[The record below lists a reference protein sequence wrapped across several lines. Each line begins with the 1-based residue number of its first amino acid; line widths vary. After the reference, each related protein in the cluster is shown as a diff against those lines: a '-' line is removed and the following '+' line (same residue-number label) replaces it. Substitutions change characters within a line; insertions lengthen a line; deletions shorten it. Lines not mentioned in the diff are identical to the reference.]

1 MNKKA
6 RILIST
12 LVCAA
17 LALGTLSGCTT
28 QTSSTQSQYTDFT
41 VSAGELKNTLSLEG
55 YLTPKQTVTVTAE
68 EDSKVS
74 EIIEKKGHT
83 VAKGGDIL
91 ILENGNAI
99 KSPARGKITIMR
111 LAVGDWVD
119 STVNIGS
126 MSNYD
131 AATTT
136 SSGMGKSTTTYESV
150 SLTGAVNSRV
160 SKVDVAEGAAVAA
173 GDVLV
178 ELENGNTVKAP
189 IAGTVSSVLVQEGD
203 KVSSQTQVA
212 TIVDTSNFTI
222 EVSVSEID
230 TQQLKAGQ
238 SVDVTINAL
247 NVNATGKVSDISVEG
262 TVSNSTT
269 NFTVKIQLD
278 EQNASFR
285 TNMSAQVNILVADVQ
300 NALSV
305 PIDAVTTVNG
315 KKIVMKKTETAYSA
329 QVVET
334 GISNASYVQ
343 ITSGLSDGDIVGVAN
358 ANGST
363 FTRNGIMGGLQ
374 EFTRDENRQ
383 NQQGQPPQIPPGGG
397 KLMEEEN

>member
-6 RILIST
+6 RILTIT

-17 LALGTLSGCTT
+17 LVLGTLSGCTT
-28 QTSSTQSQYTDFT
+28 QATSTQSQYTDFT

-68 EDSKVS
+68 ENSKVAK
-74 EIIEKKGHT
+74 IVKKKGYT
-83 VAKGGDIL
+83 VAKGAAVL
-91 ILENGNAI
+91 TLENGNSVYA
-99 KSPARGKITIMR
+99 PARGKITAMK

-119 STVNIGS
+119 STVTIGS
-126 MSNYD
+126 MYD
-131 AATTT
+131 YSTATTT

-150 SLTGAVNSRV
+150 NLTGAANSRV
-160 SKVDVAEGAAVAA
+160 SKVDLADGATVAA

-178 ELENGNTVKAP
+178 ELENGNTIKAP
-189 IAGTVSSVLVQEGD
+189 IAGTVSSILVQAGD
-203 KVSSQTQVA
+203 KVTPQTQIA
-212 TIVDTSNFTI
+212 SIVDTSNFTI

-230 TQQLKAGQ
+230 TQQLKVDQ

-247 NVNATGKVSDISVEG
+247 NAHATGKVSDISVEG

-315 KKIVMKKTETAYSA
+315 KKIVMKKTDTAYSA

-343 ITSGLSDGDIVGVAN
+343 ITKGLSEGDIVGVAN
-358 ANGST
+358 SSGSN
-363 FTRNGIMGGLQ
+363 FNRNGVMGGFQ
-374 EFTRDENRQ
+374 QFTRDQNRQ
-383 NQQGQPPQIPPGGG
+383 NQQGQPPQPPAGG
-397 KLMEEEN
+397 N